1 MQWTRIAGSC
11 LEWHSSL
18 IVFRNDLGEEA
29 RFVFMLKMHSIWRE
43 YGWIHCKTKFCTLFF
58 SCVNSGC
65 NFFRASEAITVP
77 AWNFSRHLETIP
89 GGEGLH
95 RKNKPKHLQVFVS
108 FRVYKIHY
116 SHSVFHVLHPLVPF
130 QALYYSTQMTV
141 LDKDPPAMQK
151 DLFQDNSVPI
161 WGVRSAARTAS
172 NGWHKA
178 CSTNSTARMHR
189 FWVWLVVFILSLST
203 ILCIVAMPLSLMAVG
218 SIHLLTGIQNRRAA
232 NLSSKRLHH
241 MNLP

>member
-1 MQWTRIAGSC
+1 MDGFIAKLS
-11 LEWHSSL
+11 
-18 IVFRNDLGEEA
+18 FA
-29 RFVFMLKMHSIWRE
+29 
-43 YGWIHCKTKFCTLFF
+43 LF
-58 SCVNSGC
+58 
-65 NFFRASEAITVP
+65 FFRASTQGVI
-77 AWNFSRHLETIP
+77 FFGLQKLLQFQHGIFP
-89 GGEGLH
+89 GILKQFQEV
-95 RKNKPKHLQVFVS
+95 RDYTERTSQNI
-108 FRVYKIHY
+108 YKFGIHY

-151 DLFQDNSVPI
+151 KLFQDNSVPI

-232 NLSSKRLHH
+232 NLSSKRLHQ